1 MIKSISWN
9 PIFQVMGIFFIQ
21 PVVLEVWLALI
32 PKVQSGLNLDTSQLA
47 LGLMGTPAGM
57 LMTLPFAGKM
67 ANTFGIRKILYIG
80 FPVYFFSITLIGQAG
95 GLYSLFLVLFLV
107 GVCGSLLTLALNVHT
122 SRVEK
127 HTRRVIMNRCH
138 GFWSLGIMAGSFLG
152 SVLESESTV
161 WLILIICAST
171 SFPLALLLCLGLPS
185 YENVN
190 SAGMS
195 PGLVITQ
202 FPAILIGICFFTF
215 GISMTEGAMANWASV
230 YVKEMLGSEA
240 QGTGYGFGLFA
251 AFVAFGRFFGDSLK
265 IKLGTIKVARI
276 FVTIS
281 ILGLICLVIAN
292 DLWLAL
298 AGFALIGLGV
308 SVGFPLAVTAAA
320 SIDDKREAS
329 YVAFLSL
336 IALIGFLIGPP
347 IIGFLANTTSIKT
360 GLTILF
366 PGLLLSLFLSSK
378 LRSSKPKKRN
388 DQKLIMSL

>member
-21 PVVLEVWLALI
+21 PVVLGVWLALI

-95 GLYSLFLVLFLV
+95 GLYSLLLVLFLV
-107 GVCGSLLTLALNVHT
+107 GVCGSLLTLALNVHAG
-122 SRVEK
+122 RVEK

-161 WLILIICAST
+161 WLILIICASA

-190 SAGMS
+190 SAEMS
-195 PGLVITQ
+195 PALVITQ
-202 FPAILIGICFFTF
+202 LPAILIVICFFTF

-230 YVKEMLGSEA
+230 YVKEMLGPEA

-276 FVTIS
+276 FVNIS
-281 ILGLICLVIAN
+281 ILGLIFLVIAN

-336 IALIGFLIGPP
+336 IALIGFLVGPP
-347 IIGFLANTTSIKT
+347 IIGFLANTTNIKT
-360 GLTILF
+360 GLTMLF

-378 LRSSKPKKRN
+378 LRSSKPEKKE
-388 DQKLIMSL
+388 

>member
-21 PVVLEVWLALI
+21 PVVLGVWLALI

-67 ANTFGIRKILYIG
+67 VNTFGIRKILYIG

-95 GLYSLFLVLFLV
+95 GLYSLLLVLFLV
-107 GVCGSLLTLALNVHT
+107 GVCGSLLTLALNVHAG
-122 SRVEK
+122 RVEK
-127 HTRRVIMNRCH
+127 HTKRVIMNRCH

-161 WLILIICAST
+161 WLILIICASA

-190 SAGMS
+190 SAEMS
-195 PGLVITQ
+195 PALVITQ

-230 YVKEMLGSEA
+230 YVKEMLGPEA

-276 FVTIS
+276 FVNIS
-281 ILGLICLVIAN
+281 ILGLIFLVIAN

-329 YVAFLSL
+329 YIAFLSL
-336 IALIGFLIGPP
+336 IALIGFLVGPP
-347 IIGFLANTTSIKT
+347 IIGFLANTTNLKT

-366 PGLLLSLFLSSK
+366 PGLLLSLFMSSK
-378 LRSSKPKKRN
+378 LILIKPKKRN

>member
-21 PVVLEVWLALI
+21 PVVLGVWLALI

-107 GVCGSLLTLALNVHT
+107 GVCGSLLTLALNVHA

-127 HTRRVIMNRCH
+127 NTRRVIMNRCH

-161 WLILIICAST
+161 WLILIICASA

-190 SAGMS
+190 SAEMS
-195 PGLVITQ
+195 PALVITQ

-276 FVTIS
+276 FVIIS
-281 ILGLICLVIAN
+281 ILGLIFLVIAN

-308 SVGFPLAVTAAA
+308 SVGFPLAVTVAA

-336 IALIGFLIGPP
+336 IALIGFLVGPP

-378 LRSSKPKKRN
+378 LRSSKPKK
-388 DQKLIMSL
+388 KE

>member
-9 PIFQVMGIFFIQ
+9 PILQVMGIFFIQ
-21 PVVLEVWLALI
+21 PVVFGVWLALI
-32 PKVQSGLNLDTSQLA
+32 PEVQSGLNLDKSQLA

-57 LMTLPFAGKM
+57 LVTLPFAGKVVY
-67 ANTFGIRKILYIG
+67 TFGIRKILYIG
-80 FPVYFFSITLIGQAG
+80 FPVYFFSIILIGQAN

-107 GVCGSLLTLALNVHT
+107 GVSMSLLELALNVHAG
-122 SRVEK
+122 RVEK
-127 HTRRVIMNRCH
+127 NTQRVIMNRCH
-138 GFWSLGIMAGSFLG
+138 GFWSLGIMTGSLLG

-161 WLILIICAST
+161 WLILIICASA
-171 SFPLALLLCLGLPS
+171 SFPFALLLCLGLPS

-190 SAGMS
+190 SAEVS
-195 PGLVITQ
+195 PTLVISQ
-202 FPAILIGICFFTF
+202 FPAILIGICLFAF
-215 GISMTEGAMANWASV
+215 GITMTEGAMANWASV
-230 YVKEMLGSEA
+230 YLKEMLGPEA

-251 AFVAFGRFFGDSLK
+251 AFVALGRFFGDSLNT
-265 IKLGTIKVARI
+265 KLGTIKVARV
-276 FVTIS
+276 FVITS
-281 ILGLICLVIAN
+281 IIGLIFLVISN

-336 IALIGFLIGPP
+336 ISLIGFLVGPP
-347 IIGFLANTTSIKT
+347 IIGFLANTTNLKT
-360 GLTILF
+360 GLTMLF

-388 DQKLIMSL
+388 D

>member
-21 PVVLEVWLALI
+21 PVVLGVWLALI

-95 GLYSLFLVLFLV
+95 GLYSLLLVLFLV
-107 GVCGSLLTLALNVHT
+107 GVCGSLLTLALNVHA

-161 WLILIICAST
+161 WLILIICASA

-190 SAGMS
+190 SAEMS
-195 PGLVITQ
+195 PALVITQ

-230 YVKEMLGSEA
+230 YVKEMLGPEA

-276 FVTIS
+276 FVNIS
-281 ILGLICLVIAN
+281 ILGLIFLVIAN

-336 IALIGFLIGPP
+336 IALIGFLVGPP
-347 IIGFLANTTSIKT
+347 IIGFLAKTTNIKT
-360 GLTILF
+360 GLTMLF
-366 PGLLLSLFLSSK
+366 PGLLLGLFLSSK
-378 LRSSKPKKRN
+378 LRSSVPKKEMTRN
-388 DQKLIMSL
+388 

>member
-1 MIKSISWN
+1 
-9 PIFQVMGIFFIQ
+9 MGIFFIQ
-21 PVVLEVWLALI
+21 PVVLGVWLALI

-95 GLYSLFLVLFLV
+95 GLYNLFLVLFLV
-107 GVCGSLLTLALNVHT
+107 GVCGSLLTLALNVHA

-378 LRSSKPKKRN
+378 LRSSKPKK
-388 DQKLIMSL
+388 KE

>member
-1 MIKSISWN
+1 
-9 PIFQVMGIFFIQ
+9 
-21 PVVLEVWLALI
+21 
-32 PKVQSGLNLDTSQLA
+32 
-47 LGLMGTPAGM
+47 
-57 LMTLPFAGKM
+57 M

-95 GLYSLFLVLFLV
+95 GLYNLFLVLFLV
-107 GVCGSLLTLALNVHT
+107 GVCGSLLTLALNVHA

-161 WLILIICAST
+161 WLILIICASA

-298 AGFALIGLGV
+298 AGFALIGLGL

>member
-1 MIKSISWN
+1 MIKSLSWN

-21 PVVLEVWLALI
+21 PVVLGVWLALI

-95 GLYSLFLVLFLV
+95 GLYSLLLVLFLV
-107 GVCGSLLTLALNVHT
+107 GVCGSLLTLALNVHA

-161 WLILIICAST
+161 WLILIICASA

-190 SAGMS
+190 SAEMS
-195 PGLVITQ
+195 PALVITQ

-230 YVKEMLGSEA
+230 YVKEMLGPEA

-276 FVTIS
+276 FVNIS
-281 ILGLICLVIAN
+281 ILGLIFLVIAS

-336 IALIGFLIGPP
+336 IALIGFLVGPP
-347 IIGFLANTTSIKT
+347 IIGFLANTTNIKT
-360 GLTILF
+360 GLTMLF

-378 LRSSKPKKRN
+378 LRSSKPKK
-388 DQKLIMSL
+388 KE

>member
-9 PIFQVMGIFFIQ
+9 PILQVMGIFFIQ
-21 PVVLEVWLALI
+21 PVVFGVWLALI
-32 PKVQSGLNLDTSQLA
+32 PEVQSGLNLDKSQLA

-67 ANTFGIRKILYIG
+67 ANTFGIRKILHIG

-95 GLYSLFLVLFLV
+95 GLYSLLLVLFLV
-107 GVCGSLLTLALNVHT
+107 GVCGSLLTLALNVHAG
-122 SRVEK
+122 RVEK

-161 WLILIICAST
+161 WLILIICASA
-171 SFPLALLLCLGLPS
+171 SFPAAWLLCLGLPS

-190 SAGMS
+190 SADI
-195 PGLVITQ
+195 PPAPVFTQ
-202 FPAILIGICFFTF
+202 FYAILTGICLFTF

-230 YVKEMLGSEA
+230 YVKEMMSPEA
-240 QGTGYGFGLFA
+240 QGSGYGFGLFA

-276 FVTIS
+276 FVNIS
-281 ILGLICLVIAN
+281 ILGLIFLVIAN
-292 DLWLAL
+292 DLWSAL

-308 SVGFPLAVTAAA
+308 SVGFPLAVTSAA

-329 YVAFLSL
+329 
-336 IALIGFLIGPP
+336 
-347 IIGFLANTTSIKT
+347 
-360 GLTILF
+360 
-366 PGLLLSLFLSSK
+366 
-378 LRSSKPKKRN
+378 
-388 DQKLIMSL
+388 

>member
-21 PVVLEVWLALI
+21 PVVLGVWLALI

-107 GVCGSLLTLALNVHT
+107 GVCGSLLTLALNVHA

-161 WLILIICAST
+161 WLILIICASA

-190 SAGMS
+190 SAEMS
-195 PGLVITQ
+195 PALVITQ

-378 LRSSKPKKRN
+378 LRSSKPKK
-388 DQKLIMSL
+388 K

>member
-1 MIKSISWN
+1 
-9 PIFQVMGIFFIQ
+9 MGIFFIQ
-21 PVVLEVWLALI
+21 PVVLGVWLALI

-95 GLYSLFLVLFLV
+95 GLYNLFLVLFLV
-107 GVCGSLLTLALNVHT
+107 GVCGSLLTLALNVHA

-298 AGFALIGLGV
+298 AGFALIGLGL

>member
-21 PVVLEVWLALI
+21 PVVLGVWLALI

-95 GLYSLFLVLFLV
+95 GLYSLLLVLFLV
-107 GVCGSLLTLALNVHT
+107 GVSGSLLTLALNVHAG
-122 SRVEK
+122 RVEK
-127 HTRRVIMNRCH
+127 HTRSVIMNRCH

-161 WLILIICAST
+161 WLILIICASA

-190 SAGMS
+190 SAEMS
-195 PGLVITQ
+195 PALVITQ

-276 FVTIS
+276 FVNIS
-281 ILGLICLVIAN
+281 ILGLIFLVIAN

-336 IALIGFLIGPP
+336 IALIGFLVGPP
-347 IIGFLANTTSIKT
+347 IIGFIANTTNIKT
-360 GLTILF
+360 GLTMLF
-366 PGLLLSLFLSSK
+366 PGLLLSLYLSSK
-378 LRSSKPKKRN
+378 LRSSKPKK
-388 DQKLIMSL
+388 KK

>member
-21 PVVLEVWLALI
+21 PVVLGVWLALI

-67 ANTFGIRKILYIG
+67 ANTFGIRKILYLG

-95 GLYSLFLVLFLV
+95 GLYSLLLVLFLV
-107 GVCGSLLTLALNVHT
+107 GVCGSLLTLALNVHAG
-122 SRVEK
+122 RVEK

-161 WLILIICAST
+161 WLILIICASA

-190 SAGMS
+190 SAEMS
-195 PGLVITQ
+195 PALVITQ

-276 FVTIS
+276 FVNIS
-281 ILGLICLVIAN
+281 ILGLIFLVIAN

-336 IALIGFLIGPP
+336 IALIGFLVGPP
-347 IIGFLANTTSIKT
+347 IIGFIANTTNIKT
-360 GLTILF
+360 GLTMLF
-366 PGLLLSLFLSSK
+366 PGLLLSLYLSSK
-378 LRSSKPKKRN
+378 LRSSKPKK
-388 DQKLIMSL
+388 KK

>member
-1 MIKSISWN
+1 
-9 PIFQVMGIFFIQ
+9 MGIFFIQ
-21 PVVLEVWLALI
+21 PVVLGVWLALI

-107 GVCGSLLTLALNVHT
+107 GVCGSLLTLALNVHAR
-122 SRVEK
+122 RVEK

-161 WLILIICAST
+161 WLILIICASA

-190 SAGMS
+190 SAEMS
-195 PGLVITQ
+195 PALVITQ

-378 LRSSKPKKRN
+378 LRSSKPKK
-388 DQKLIMSL
+388 K

>member
-21 PVVLEVWLALI
+21 PVVLGVWLALI

-95 GLYSLFLVLFLV
+95 GLYSLLLVLFLV
-107 GVCGSLLTLALNVHT
+107 GVCGSLLTLALNVHA

-161 WLILIICAST
+161 WLILIICASA

-190 SAGMS
+190 SAEMS
-195 PGLVITQ
+195 PALVITQ

-276 FVTIS
+276 FVNIS
-281 ILGLICLVIAN
+281 ILGLIFLVIAN

-336 IALIGFLIGPP
+336 IALIGFLVGPP
-347 IIGFLANTTSIKT
+347 IIGFIANTTNIKT
-360 GLTILF
+360 GLTMLF
-366 PGLLLSLFLSSK
+366 SGLLLSLFLSSK

-388 DQKLIMSL
+388 D

>member
-21 PVVLEVWLALI
+21 PVVLGVWLALI

-95 GLYSLFLVLFLV
+95 GLYSLLLVLFLV
-107 GVCGSLLTLALNVHT
+107 GVCGSLLTLALNVHA

-161 WLILIICAST
+161 WLILIICASA

-190 SAGMS
+190 SAEMS
-195 PGLVITQ
+195 PALVITQ
-202 FPAILIGICFFTF
+202 LPAILIGICFFTF

-276 FVTIS
+276 FVNIS
-281 ILGLICLVIAN
+281 ILGLIFLVIAN
-292 DLWLAL
+292 DLSLAL

-336 IALIGFLIGPP
+336 IALIGFLVGPP
-347 IIGFLANTTSIKT
+347 IIGFLANTTNIKT
-360 GLTILF
+360 GLTMLF

-378 LRSSKPKKRN
+378 LRSSKSKK
-388 DQKLIMSL
+388 KE

>member
-1 MIKSISWN
+1 
-9 PIFQVMGIFFIQ
+9 
-21 PVVLEVWLALI
+21 
-32 PKVQSGLNLDTSQLA
+32 
-47 LGLMGTPAGM
+47 
-57 LMTLPFAGKM
+57 MT
-67 ANTFGIRKILYIG
+67 
-80 FPVYFFSITLIGQAG
+80 
-95 GLYSLFLVLFLV
+95 
-107 GVCGSLLTLALNVHT
+107 GSL
-122 SRVEK
+122 
-127 HTRRVIMNRCH
+127 
-138 GFWSLGIMAGSFLG
+138 LG

-161 WLILIICAST
+161 WLILIICASA

-190 SAGMS
+190 SAEMS
-195 PGLVITQ
+195 PALVITQ

-230 YVKEMLGSEA
+230 YVKEMLGPEA

-276 FVTIS
+276 FVNIS
-281 ILGLICLVIAN
+281 ILGLIFLVIAN

-336 IALIGFLIGPP
+336 IALIGFLVGPP
-347 IIGFLANTTSIKT
+347 IIGFLANTTNIKT
-360 GLTILF
+360 GLTMLF

-378 LRSSKPKKRN
+378 LKSSKPKK
-388 DQKLIMSL
+388 KK

>member
-21 PVVLEVWLALI
+21 PVVLGVWLALI

-47 LGLMGTPAGM
+47 LGLMGTPVGM
-57 LMTLPFAGKM
+57 LMTLPFAGKI

-95 GLYSLFLVLFLV
+95 GLYSLLLVLFLV
-107 GVCGSLLTLALNVHT
+107 GVCGSLLTLALNVHA

-161 WLILIICAST
+161 WLILIICASA

-190 SAGMS
+190 SAEMS
-195 PGLVITQ
+195 PALVITQ

-276 FVTIS
+276 FVNIS
-281 ILGLICLVIAN
+281 ILGLIFLVIAN

-336 IALIGFLIGPP
+336 IALIGFLVGPP

-360 GLTILF
+360 GLTMLF

-378 LRSSKPKKRN
+378 LRSSKPKK
-388 DQKLIMSL
+388 KK

>member
-21 PVVLEVWLALI
+21 PVVLGVWLALI

-95 GLYSLFLVLFLV
+95 GLYSLLLVLFLV
-107 GVCGSLLTLALNVHT
+107 GVCGSLLTLALNVHAG
-122 SRVEK
+122 RVEK

-161 WLILIICAST
+161 WLILIICASA

-190 SAGMS
+190 SAEMS
-195 PGLVITQ
+195 PALVITQ

-230 YVKEMLGSEA
+230 YVKEMLGPEA

-276 FVTIS
+276 FVNIS
-281 ILGLICLVIAN
+281 ILGLIFLVIAN

-336 IALIGFLIGPP
+336 IALIGFLVGPP
-347 IIGFLANTTSIKT
+347 IIGFLANTTNIKT
-360 GLTILF
+360 GLTMLF

-378 LRSSKPKKRN
+378 LRSSKPKK
-388 DQKLIMSL
+388 KK